1 MDPVTVSTLI
11 IACLSLVASLVTP
24 VVVAGAAFVGRIK
37 HSTCCGGG
45 SIDLAD
51 PVTQPINP
59 PLVLKTALE
68 SLVPIAK

>member
-1 MDPVTVSTLI
+1 MDPVTLSTLI

-51 PVTQPINP
+51 PATQPINP
-59 PLVLKTALE
+59 PLILTTHIE
-68 SLVPIAK
+68 PLVPVAK